1 MTRIRIPS
9 LHLKSLLHS
18 RWLIAAPA
26 LLVSLFS
33 FVPRA
38 EAFQVGLNAVG
49 YTVTEIPPIKSDTAY
64 VECGQDVVPFI
75 NVTFDYEQNL
85 FGDCGWDSF
94 MVHYTGYLQ
103 IPEHQTLQMW
113 VASDDG
119 GTVKIGLDEFGV
131 WQDQGC
137 SATEFDLSGTPADSY
152 PFDAWFYENGGG
164 TCFMLA
170 WNVDDTG
177 WTIVP
182 PEAFTSEPPTTS
194 TQQVSTTVPTTTMP
208 ESTTSTLSPST
219 TMGELQTTTTVQEN
233 IASTTSSSTTTS
245 TSSTTTTST
254 TTTTTSTVPVTLYI
268 PPTTTTEPSTT
279 TTEPIPEPQ
288 STTTTTTAEVTT
300 TTEYVTTTSEQ
311 PTPTTIPE
319 NPTTSVLSPSDE
331 VEPPLSDEELE
342 TVLDALGTA
351 DKVEVQALVEQVL
364 AKDLDTSQAAS
375 LVSSPAVLAS
385 VTSEQATA
393 LFEEIAPTE
402 LSPAE
407 AEAVV
412 AAVQDAPSSVRKA
425 FESVLNIFQG
435 FADTYVPLNST
446 VPVKTRR
453 ALIALSAVFLTV
465 APAPSRRNK

>member
-1 MTRIRIPS
+1 MTRYWIPS
-9 LHLKSLLHS
+9 FRLKSFLHS

-33 FVPRA
+33 FVSSA

-64 VECGQDVVPFI
+64 VECGRDVVPFI

-119 GTVKIGLDEFGV
+119 GTVQIGSQEFGV

-152 PFDAWFYENGGG
+152 PVDAWFYENGGG

-182 PEAFTSEPPTTS
+182 PEAFTSEPPTTA
-194 TQQVSTTVPTTTMP
+194 TPEVSTSVPSTTMP
-208 ESTTSTLSPST
+208 QSTTSTLVQSST
-219 TMGELQTTTTVQEN
+219 TALQQTTSTVPE
-233 IASTTSSSTTTS
+233 TTSS
-245 TSSTTTTST
+245 
-254 TTTTTSTVPVTLYI
+254 TTTTSTVPVTLYI
-268 PPTTTTEPSTT
+268 PPTSTEPSTT

-288 STTTTTTAEVTT
+288 STTTTTDEEVTT
-300 TTEYVTTTSEQ
+300 TTEEVTTTTSEQ
-311 PTPTTIPE
+311 PIPTTIPE
-319 NPTTSVLSPSDE
+319 NPTTSVLSPPDE
-331 VEPPLSDEELE
+331 AEPPLSDEELE
-342 TVLDALGTA
+342 TVLDALETA
-351 DKVEVQALVEQVL
+351 DEAEVQALVDEVL
-364 AKDLDTSQAAS
+364 EKDLDTSQAAS
-375 LVSSPAVLAS
+375 LVSSPTVLAS
-385 VTSEQATA
+385 VTSEQAVA
-393 LFEEIAPTE
+393 LFEEIAPEE

-412 AAVQDAPSSVRKA
+412 EALQSAPTSVRKV
-425 FESVLNIFQG
+425 FEAVLNMFEG
-435 FADTYVPLNST
+435 FADNYVMT
-446 VPVKTRR
+446 GQQVPIKTRR

-465 APAPSRRNK
+465 APAPSRRIK

>member
-1 MTRIRIPS
+1 
-9 LHLKSLLHS
+9 LGS

-33 FVPRA
+33 FVPSA

-49 YTVTEIPPIKSDTAY
+49 YTVTDIPPIKSDTAY
-64 VECGQDVVPFI
+64 VECGRDVVPFI

-85 FGDCGWDSF
+85 FGDCGWDLF

-103 IPEHQTLQMW
+103 IPEHETLQMW

-119 GTVKIGLDEFGV
+119 GTVQIGSQEFGV

-137 SATEFDLSGTPADSY
+137 SATEFDLSATPADSY
-152 PFDAWFYENGGG
+152 PFDAWFYEAGGA

-182 PEAFTSEPPTTS
+182 PEAFTSEPPTA
-194 TQQVSTTVPTTTMP
+194 
-208 ESTTSTLSPST
+208 STTSTVLAVPST
-219 TMGELQTTTTVQEN
+219 TMPQSTTSSVPPSTTGVPQTTSTVPETTS
-233 IASTTSSSTTTS
+233 STTSSSTTT
-245 TSSTTTTST
+245 TS
-254 TTTTTSTVPVTLYI
+254 TTTTSTVPVTLYI
-268 PPTTTTEPSTT
+268 PTTSTEPSTT

-288 STTTTTTAEVTT
+288 STTTTTDEEVTT
-300 TTEYVTTTSEQ
+300 TTENVTTTSEQ

-319 NPTTSVLSPSDE
+319 NPTTSVLSVPDE

-342 TVLDALGTA
+342 TVLDALETA
-351 DKVEVQALVEQVL
+351 DEAEVQALVDEVL
-364 AKDLDTSQAAS
+364 EKDLDTSQAAS
-375 LVSSPAVLAS
+375 LVSSPTVLAS
-385 VTSEQATA
+385 VTSEQAVA
-393 LFEEIAPTE
+393 LFEEIAPEE

-412 AAVQDAPSSVRKA
+412 EAVQEAPTSVRKA
-425 FESVLNIFQG
+425 FEAVLNMFQG
-435 FADTYVPLNST
+435 FADDYVMT
-446 VPVKTRR
+446 GQQVPIKTRR
-453 ALIALSAVFLTV
+453 ALIALTAVFLVT
-465 APAPSRRNK
+465 APAPSRRIK

>member
-1 MTRIRIPS
+1 MGRI
-9 LHLKSLLHS
+9 KSGLGS

-33 FVPRA
+33 FVPSA
-38 EAFQVGLNAVG
+38 EAYQVGLNAVG
-49 YTVTEIPPIKSDTAY
+49 YTVTEIPPIKLDTAY
-64 VECGQDVVPFI
+64 VECGSDVVPFI

-85 FGDCGWDSF
+85 FGACDWDSF
-94 MVHYTGYLQ
+94 MIHYTGYLQ

-119 GTVKIGLDEFGV
+119 GTVKIGADEFGV

-164 TCFMLA
+164 TCFMMA

-182 PEAFTSEPPTTS
+182 PEAFTSEPPTTA
-194 TQQVSTTVPTTTMP
+194 TQQVSTTVPTTTIP
-208 ESTTSTLSPST
+208 ESTTSTL
-219 TMGELQTTTTVQEN
+219 VQ
-233 IASTTSSSTTTS
+233 SSTTGLQQTVVTVPET

-254 TTTTTSTVPVTLYI
+254 TTTTTTSTVPVTLYL

-288 STTTTTTAEVTT
+288 STTTTTTPEVTT

-319 NPTTSVLSPSDE
+319 NPTTSVLSPPDE
-331 VEPPLSDEELE
+331 AKPALSNQELVA
-342 TVLDALGTA
+342 VLDALETA
-351 DKVEVQALVEQVL
+351 DKAEVQALVEEVL

-375 LVSSPAVLAS
+375 LVSSPTVLAS
-385 VTSEQATA
+385 VTSEQAVA
-393 LFEEIAPTE
+393 LFEEISPEQLT
-402 LSPAE
+402 PAE

-412 AAVQDAPSSVRKA
+412 AAVQEAPTSVRKA
-425 FESVLNIFQG
+425 FEAVLNLFQG
-435 FADTYVPLNST
+435 FADNYVMT
-446 VPVKTRR
+446 GQQVPIKTRR
-453 ALIALSAVFLTV
+453 ALIALTAVFLTV

>member
-1 MTRIRIPS
+1 MGRI
-9 LHLKSLLHS
+9 KSGLGS

-33 FVPRA
+33 FVPSA

-64 VECGQDVVPFI
+64 VECGRDVVPFI

-85 FGDCGWDSF
+85 FGDCGWDLF

-119 GTVKIGLDEFGV
+119 GTVQIGSQEFGI

-137 SATEFDLSGTPADSY
+137 SATEFDLSATPAASY
-152 PFDAWFYENGGG
+152 PFDAWFYENGGS

-182 PEAFTSEPPTTS
+182 PEAFTSEPPTTA
-194 TQQVSTTVPTTTMP
+194 TPQVSTTFPTTTMP
-208 ESTTSTLSPST
+208 ESTTSSVLPST
-219 TMGELQTTTTVQEN
+219 TGVPQTTSTVPE
-233 IASTTSSSTTTS
+233 TTSS
-245 TSSTTTTST
+245 
-254 TTTTTSTVPVTLYI
+254 TTTTSTVPVTLYI
-268 PPTTTTEPSTT
+268 PTTSTEPSTT
-279 TTEPIPEPQ
+279 TTEPIPEPE
-288 STTTTTTAEVTT
+288 STTTTTDEEVTT

-319 NPTTSVLSPSDE
+319 NPTTSVLSPPDE

-342 TVLDALGTA
+342 TVLDALETA
-351 DKVEVQALVEQVL
+351 DEAEVQALVDEVL
-364 AKDLDTSQAAS
+364 EKDLDTSQAAS
-375 LVSSPAVLAS
+375 LVSSPTVLAS
-385 VTSEQATA
+385 VTSEQAVA
-393 LFEEIAPTE
+393 LFEEISPEE

-412 AAVQDAPSSVRKA
+412 AAVQDAPTSVRKA
-425 FESVLNIFQG
+425 FEAVLNMFEG
-435 FADTYVPLNST
+435 FADDYVMT
-446 VPVKTRR
+446 GQQVPIKTRR
-453 ALIALSAVFLTV
+453 ALIALTAVFLTV
-465 APAPSRRNK
+465 APAPSRRIK

>member
-1 MTRIRIPS
+1 MGRS
-9 LHLKSLLHS
+9 KSGLGS

-33 FVPRA
+33 FVPSA
-38 EAFQVGLNAVG
+38 EAYQVGLNAVG

-85 FGDCGWDSF
+85 FGDCEWDSF
-94 MVHYTGYLQ
+94 MIHYTGYLQ

-119 GTVKIGLDEFGV
+119 GTVKIGTEEFGV

-170 WNVDDTG
+170 WNIDDTG

-182 PEAFTSEPPTTS
+182 PEAFTSEPPTTA
-194 TQQVSTTVPTTTMP
+194 TPEVSTSVPTTTMP
-208 ESTTSTLSPST
+208 ESTTSSVLPT
-219 TMGELQTTTTVQEN
+219 TTGEPQTTSTVPEN
-233 IASTTSSSTTTS
+233 IASTTSSSTSTTS
-245 TSSTTTTST
+245 TSTTS
-254 TTTTTSTVPVTLYI
+254 TTTTTSTVPVTLYL

-279 TTEPIPEPQ
+279 TTEPIPEPE
-288 STTTTTTAEVTT
+288 STTTTTDEEVTT
-300 TTEYVTTTSEQ
+300 TTENVTTTSEQ
-311 PTPTTIPE
+311 PTPTTEPE
-319 NPTTSVLSPSDE
+319 NPTTSVLSPPDE

-342 TVLDALGTA
+342 TVLDALETA
-351 DKVEVQALVEQVL
+351 DEAEVQALVDEVL
-364 AKDLDTSQAAS
+364 EKDLDTSQAAS
-375 LVSSPAVLAS
+375 LVSSPTVLAS
-385 VTSEQATA
+385 VTSEQAVA
-393 LFEEIAPTE
+393 LFEEITPEE
-402 LSPAE
+402 LTPAE

-412 AAVQDAPSSVRKA
+412 EAVQEAPTSVRKA
-425 FESVLNIFQG
+425 FEAVLNMFEG
-435 FADTYVPLNST
+435 FADDYVMT
-446 VPVKTRR
+446 GQQVPIKTRR
-453 ALIALSAVFLTV
+453 ALIALTAVFLTV
-465 APAPSRRNK
+465 APAPSRRIK

>member
-1 MTRIRIPS
+1 
-9 LHLKSLLHS
+9 LGS

-33 FVPRA
+33 FVPQA

-64 VECGQDVVPFI
+64 VECGRDVVPFI
-75 NVTFDYEQNL
+75 NVTFDYQQNL
-85 FGDCGWDSF
+85 FGDCGWDLF

-119 GTVKIGLDEFGV
+119 GTVQIGSQEFGV
-131 WQDQGC
+131 WNDQGC
-137 SATEFDLSGTPADSY
+137 SATEFDLSATPADSY
-152 PFDAWFYENGGG
+152 PFQAWTYENGGN

-170 WNVDDTG
+170 WNIDDTG

-194 TQQVSTTVPTTTMP
+194 TPQVSTTVPTTTMP
-208 ESTTSTLSPST
+208 ESTTSSVPPST
-219 TMGELQTTTTVQEN
+219 TGLPQTTSTVPE
-233 IASTTSSSTTTS
+233 TTSS
-245 TSSTTTTST
+245 
-254 TTTTTSTVPVTLYI
+254 TTTTSTVPVTLYI
-268 PPTTTTEPSTT
+268 PTTSTEPSTT

-288 STTTTTTAEVTT
+288 STTTTTTPEVTT
-300 TTEYVTTTSEQ
+300 TTEEVTTTSEQ

-319 NPTTSVLSPSDE
+319 NPTTSVLSPPDE
-331 VEPPLSDEELE
+331 AEPPLSDEELE
-342 TVLDALGTA
+342 TVLDALETA
-351 DKVEVQALVEQVL
+351 DEAEVQALVDEVL
-364 AKDLDTSQAAS
+364 EKDLDTSQAAS

-385 VTSEQATA
+385 VTSEQAVA
-393 LFEEIAPTE
+393 LFEEIAPEE

-412 AAVQDAPSSVRKA
+412 AAVQDAPTSVRKA
-425 FESVLNIFQG
+425 FEAVLNLFQG
-435 FADTYVPLNST
+435 FADDYVMT
-446 VPVKTRR
+446 GQQVPIKTRR
-453 ALIALSAVFLTV
+453 ALIALTAVFLVT
-465 APAPSRRNK
+465 APAPSRRIK

>member
-1 MTRIRIPS
+1 MTRYWIPS
-9 LHLKSLLHS
+9 FRLKSFLHS

-26 LLVSLFS
+26 LLVSLSS
-33 FVPRA
+33 FVPSA

-94 MVHYTGYLQ
+94 MIHYTGYLQ

-119 GTVKIGLDEFGV
+119 GTVQIGSQEFGV

-152 PFDAWFYENGGG
+152 PFEAWTYENGGS

-182 PEAFTSEPPTTS
+182 PEAFTSEPPTTA
-194 TQQVSTTVPTTTMP
+194 TPEVSTSVPSTTMP
-208 ESTTSTLSPST
+208 ESTTSSVLPST
-219 TMGELQTTTTVQEN
+219 TGVPQTTSTVQEN
-233 IASTTSSSTTTS
+233 ISS
-245 TSSTTTTST
+245 
-254 TTTTTSTVPVTLYI
+254 TTTTSTVPVTLYLS
-268 PPTTTTEPSTT
+268 PTTSTEPSTT

-288 STTTTTTAEVTT
+288 STTTTTIPEVTT

-319 NPTTSVLSPSDE
+319 NPTTSVLSPPDE

-342 TVLDALGTA
+342 TVLDALETA
-351 DKVEVQALVEQVL
+351 DEAEVQALVDEVL
-364 AKDLDTSQAAS
+364 EKDLDTSQAAS
-375 LVSSPAVLAS
+375 LVSSPTVLAS

-402 LSPAE
+402 LSPDE

-412 AAVQDAPSSVRKA
+412 EAVQSASSSVRKA

-435 FADTYVPLNST
+435 FADNYVPLNST

-453 ALIALSAVFLTV
+453 ALIALTAVFLVT
-465 APAPSRRNK
+465 APAPSRRIK

>member
-1 MTRIRIPS
+1 MS
-9 LHLKSLLHS
+9 LPRFSLS
-18 RWLIAAPA
+18 RWLIVSPA

-49 YTVTEIPPIKSDTAY
+49 YTVTDIPPTKSDTAY

-85 FGDCGWDSF
+85 FGSCGWDSF

-119 GTVKIGLDEFGV
+119 GTVKIGTEEFGV

-194 TQQVSTTVPTTTMP
+194 TQQVSTSVLLTTIP
-208 ESTTSTLSPST
+208 ESTTSSVLPDT
-219 TMGELQTTTTVQEN
+219 TGVPQTTSTVPETTS
-233 IASTTSSSTTTS
+233 STTSSSTTTS
-245 TSSTTTTST
+245 
-254 TTTTTSTVPVTLYI
+254 TTTTSTVPVTLYI
-268 PPTTTTEPSTT
+268 PPTTSTEPSTT
-279 TTEPIPEPQ
+279 TTEPIPEPE
-288 STTTTTTAEVTT
+288 STTTTTVPEVTT
-300 TTEYVTTTSEQ
+300 TIENVTTTTSEQ

-319 NPTTSVLSPSDE
+319 NPTTSVLSPPDE
-331 VEPPLSDEELE
+331 AKPALSNQELVA
-342 TVLDALGTA
+342 VLDALGTA
-351 DKVEVQALVEQVL
+351 DKAEVQALVTQVL

-385 VTSEQATA
+385 VTSEQAVA
-393 LFEEIAPTE
+393 LFEEISPEE

-412 AAVQDAPSSVRKA
+412 AAVQDAPTSVRKA
-425 FESVLNIFQG
+425 FEAVLNLFQG
-435 FADTYVPLNST
+435 FADDYVMT
-446 VPVKTRR
+446 GQQVPIKTRR
-453 ALIALSAVFLTV
+453 ALIALSAVFLVT
-465 APAPSRRNK
+465 APAPSRRIK

>member
-1 MTRIRIPS
+1 
-9 LHLKSLLHS
+9 LGS

-33 FVPRA
+33 FVPSA

-49 YTVTEIPPIKSDTAY
+49 YTVTEIPPTKSDTAY

-85 FGDCGWDSF
+85 FGDCGWDLF

-119 GTVKIGLDEFGV
+119 GTVKIGTEEFGV

-170 WNVDDTG
+170 WNIDDTG

-182 PEAFTSEPPTTS
+182 PEAFTSEPPTT
-194 TQQVSTTVPTTTMP
+194 TTPAVSTSVLSTTIP
-208 ESTTSTLSPST
+208 ESTTSSVLPDT
-219 TMGELQTTTTVQEN
+219 TGVPQTTSTVPETTS
-233 IASTTSSSTTTS
+233 STTSSSTTTS
-245 TSSTTTTST
+245 
-254 TTTTTSTVPVTLYI
+254 TTTTSTVPVTLYI
-268 PPTTTTEPSTT
+268 PPTTSTEPSTT
-279 TTEPIPEPQ
+279 TTEPIPEPE
-288 STTTTTTAEVTT
+288 STTTTTVPEVTT
-300 TTEYVTTTSEQ
+300 TIENVTTTTSEQ

-319 NPTTSVLSPSDE
+319 NPTTSVLSPPDE
-331 VEPPLSDEELE
+331 AKPALSNQELVA
-342 TVLDALGTA
+342 VLDALGTA
-351 DKVEVQALVEQVL
+351 DKAEVQALVEQVL

-385 VTSEQATA
+385 VTSEQAVA
-393 LFEEIAPTE
+393 LFEEISPEE

-412 AAVQDAPSSVRKA
+412 AAVQDAPTSVRKA
-425 FESVLNIFQG
+425 FEAVLNLFQG
-435 FADTYVPLNST
+435 FADDYVMT
-446 VPVKTRR
+446 GQQVPIKTRR
-453 ALIALSAVFLTV
+453 ALIALSAVFLVT
-465 APAPSRRNK
+465 APAPSRRIK

>member
-1 MTRIRIPS
+1 MR
-9 LHLKSLLHS
+9 S

-26 LLVSLFS
+26 LLVTLFS
-33 FVPRA
+33 FVSQA

-64 VECGQDVVPFI
+64 VECGRDVVPFI

-85 FGDCGWDSF
+85 FGDCGWDQF

-137 SATEFDLSGTPADSY
+137 SATEFDLSGTSADSY

-194 TQQVSTTVPTTTMP
+194 TQQVSTTAPTTTIP

-245 TSSTTTTST
+245 TSSTTSSSTTTSS
-254 TTTTTSTVPVTLYI
+254 TTTTSTVPVTLYI
-268 PPTTTTEPSTT
+268 PTTSTEPPTT
-279 TTEPIPEPQ
+279 TTEPIPELP
-288 STTTTTTAEVTT
+288 STTTTTTPEVTT
-300 TTEYVTTTSEQ
+300 TIENVTTTTSEQ

-319 NPTTSVLSPSDE
+319 NPTTSVLSPPDE
-331 VEPPLSDEELE
+331 AKPALSNQELVA
-342 TVLDALGTA
+342 VLDALGTA
-351 DKVEVQALVEQVL
+351 DKAEVQALVEQVL

-385 VTSEQATA
+385 VTSEQAVA
-393 LFEEIAPTE
+393 LFEEISPEE

-412 AAVQDAPSSVRKA
+412 AAVQDAPTSVRKA
-425 FESVLNIFQG
+425 FEAVLNLFQG
-435 FADTYVPLNST
+435 FADNYVMT
-446 VPVKTRR
+446 GQQVPIKTRR
-453 ALIALSAVFLTV
+453 ALIALTAVFLVT

>member
-1 MTRIRIPS
+1 MS
-9 LHLKSLLHS
+9 LPRFCRS
-18 RWLIAAPA
+18 RWLIVSPA

-33 FVPRA
+33 FIPKA

-137 SATEFDLSGTPADSY
+137 SATEFDLSATPAGSY
-152 PFDAWFYENGGG
+152 PLDAWFYENGGG

-170 WNVDDTG
+170 WNIDDTG

-182 PEAFTSEPPTTS
+182 PEAFTSEPPTTA
-194 TQQVSTTVPTTTMP
+194 TPQVSTTFPSTTMP
-208 ESTTSTLSPST
+208 ESTTSSVPPST
-219 TMGELQTTTTVQEN
+219 TGVPQTTSTVPE
-233 IASTTSSSTTTS
+233 TTSS
-245 TSSTTTTST
+245 
-254 TTTTTSTVPVTLYI
+254 TTTTSTVPVTLYI
-268 PPTTTTEPSTT
+268 PTTSTEPSTT

-288 STTTTTTAEVTT
+288 STTTTTNPEVTT

-311 PTPTTIPE
+311 PTLTTIPE
-319 NPTTSVLSPSDE
+319 NPTTSVLSPPDE
-331 VEPPLSDEELE
+331 AKPPLSDEELE
-342 TVLDALGTA
+342 TVLDALETA
-351 DKVEVQALVEQVL
+351 DKAEVQALVEQVL

-375 LVSSPAVLAS
+375 LVSSPTVLAS
-385 VTSEQATA
+385 VTSEQAVA
-393 LFEEIAPTE
+393 LFEEIAPEE
-402 LSPAE
+402 LTTAE

-412 AAVQDAPSSVRKA
+412 AAVQDAPTSVRKA
-425 FESVLNIFQG
+425 FEAVLNLFQG
-435 FADTYVPLNST
+435 FADDYVMT
-446 VPVKTRR
+446 GQQVPIKTRR
-453 ALIALSAVFLTV
+453 ALIALTAVFLVT
-465 APAPSRRNK
+465 APAPSRRK

>member
-1 MTRIRIPS
+1 VGRI
-9 LHLKSLLHS
+9 KSGLGS

-33 FVPRA
+33 FVPSA

-64 VECGQDVVPFI
+64 VECGRDVVPFI

-85 FGDCGWDSF
+85 FGDCGWDLF

-119 GTVKIGLDEFGV
+119 GTVKIGTEEFGV

-194 TQQVSTTVPTTTMP
+194 TQQVSTTAPTTTMP
-208 ESTTSTLSPST
+208 ESTTSTLVPTST
-219 TMGELQTTTTVQEN
+219 TVEPQTTSTVPE
-233 IASTTSSSTTTS
+233 TTSS
-245 TSSTTTTST
+245 
-254 TTTTTSTVPVTLYI
+254 TTTTSTVPVTLYI
-268 PPTTTTEPSTT
+268 PTTSTEPSTT
-279 TTEPIPEPQ
+279 TTEPISEPE
-288 STTTTTTAEVTT
+288 STTTTTVAEVTT
-300 TTEYVTTTSEQ
+300 TTEQVTTTTSVQ

-319 NPTTSVLSPSDE
+319 NPTTSVLSPPDE
-331 VEPPLSDEELE
+331 AKPALSNQELE

-351 DKVEVQALVEQVL
+351 DKAEVQALVEQVL

-393 LFEEIAPTE
+393 LFEEIAPEE

-412 AAVQDAPSSVRKA
+412 EAVQDAPSSVRKA

-453 ALIALSAVFLTV
+453 ALIALGAVFLTL

>member
-1 MTRIRIPS
+1 VGRN
-9 LHLKSLLHS
+9 KSGLGS

-33 FVPRA
+33 FVPSA

-49 YTVTEIPPIKSDTAY
+49 YTVTDIPPIKSDTAY

-85 FGDCGWDSF
+85 FGSCGWDSF

-113 VASDDG
+113 IASDDG
-119 GTVKIGLDEFGV
+119 GTVKIGTEEFGI

-137 SATEFDLSGTPADSY
+137 SATEFDLSATPADSY
-152 PFDAWFYENGGG
+152 PLDAWFYENGGG

-182 PEAFTSEPPTTS
+182 PEAFTSEPPTTA
-194 TQQVSTTVPTTTMP
+194 TQQLSTTVPLTTMP
-208 ESTTSTLSPST
+208 ESTTSTLAPTST
-219 TMGELQTTTTVQEN
+219 TVEPQTTSTVQETTS
-233 IASTTSSSTTTS
+233 STTSS
-245 TSSTTTTST
+245 ST
-254 TTTTTSTVPVTLYI
+254 TTTTTSTVPVTLYL

-300 TTEYVTTTSEQ
+300 TTENVTTTTSVQ
-311 PTPTTIPE
+311 PTPTTIQE
-319 NPTTSVLSPSDE
+319 NPTTSVLSPPDE
-331 VEPPLSDEELE
+331 AKPALSNQELVA
-342 TVLDALGTA
+342 VLDALETA
-351 DKVEVQALVEQVL
+351 DKAEVQALVEQVL
-364 AKDLDTSQAAS
+364 EKDLDTSQAAS
-375 LVSSPAVLAS
+375 LVSSPTVLAS

-412 AAVQDAPSSVRKA
+412 AAVQSASSSVRKA

-435 FADTYVPLNST
+435 FADNYVPLNST

-453 ALIALSAVFLTV
+453 ALIALGAVFLTV

>member
-1 MTRIRIPS
+1 MGRI
-9 LHLKSLLHS
+9 KSGLGRLSRYLVLL
-18 RWLIAAPA
+18 PA
-26 LLVSLFS
+26 LLGIAFS
-33 FVPRA
+33 SSQA

-119 GTVKIGLDEFGV
+119 GTVKIGTEEFGV

-152 PFDAWFYENGGG
+152 PFQAWTYENGGS

-170 WNVDDTG
+170 WNIDDTG

-182 PEAFTSEPPTTS
+182 PEAFTSEPPTTA
-194 TQQVSTTVPTTTMP
+194 TPEVSTSVPTTTMP
-208 ESTTSTLSPST
+208 ESTTSSVLPST
-219 TMGELQTTTTVQEN
+219 TGVPQTTSTVPE
-233 IASTTSSSTTTS
+233 TTSS
-245 TSSTTTTST
+245 
-254 TTTTTSTVPVTLYI
+254 TTTTSTVPVTLYI
-268 PPTTTTEPSTT
+268 PTTSTEPSTT

-288 STTTTTTAEVTT
+288 STTTTTDEEVTT

-311 PTPTTIPE
+311 PTPTTEPE
-319 NPTTSVLSPSDE
+319 NPTTSVLSPPDE
-331 VEPPLSDEELE
+331 AEPPLSDEELE
-342 TVLDALGTA
+342 TVLDALETA
-351 DKVEVQALVEQVL
+351 DEAEVQALVDEVL
-364 AKDLDTSQAAS
+364 EKDLDTSQAAS
-375 LVSSPAVLAS
+375 LVSSPTVLAS
-385 VTSEQATA
+385 VTSEQAVA
-393 LFEEIAPTE
+393 LFEEISPEE
-402 LSPAE
+402 LTPAE

-412 AAVQDAPSSVRKA
+412 EAVQEAPTSVRKA
-425 FESVLNIFQG
+425 FEAVLNMFEG
-435 FADTYVPLNST
+435 FADDYVMT
-446 VPVKTRR
+446 GQQVPIKTRR
-453 ALIALSAVFLTV
+453 ALIALTAVFLTV
-465 APAPSRRNK
+465 APAPSRRIK

>member
-1 MTRIRIPS
+1 MGRI
-9 LHLKSLLHS
+9 KSGLGS

-33 FVPRA
+33 FVPSA
-38 EAFQVGLNAVG
+38 EAYQVGLNAVG

-64 VECGQDVVPFI
+64 VECGRDVVPFI

-85 FGDCGWDSF
+85 FGDCGWDLF

-119 GTVKIGLDEFGV
+119 GTVQIGSQEFGV

-137 SATEFDLSGTPADSY
+137 SATEFDLSATPADSY
-152 PFDAWFYENGGG
+152 PFQAWTYENGGN

-170 WNVDDTG
+170 WNIDDTG

-194 TQQVSTTVPTTTMP
+194 TPQVSTTFPTTTMP
-208 ESTTSTLSPST
+208 ESTTSSVPPST
-219 TMGELQTTTTVQEN
+219 TGVPQ
-233 IASTTSSSTTTS
+233 TTS
-245 TSSTTTTST
+245 TVPENISS
-254 TTTTTSTVPVTLYI
+254 TTTTSTVPVTLYI
-268 PPTTTTEPSTT
+268 PTTSTEPSTT

-288 STTTTTTAEVTT
+288 STTTTTTPEVTT

-319 NPTTSVLSPSDE
+319 NPTTSVLSPPDE

-342 TVLDALGTA
+342 TVLDALETA
-351 DKVEVQALVEQVL
+351 DEAEVQALVDEVL
-364 AKDLDTSQAAS
+364 EKDLDTSQAAS
-375 LVSSPAVLAS
+375 LVSSPTVLAS
-385 VTSEQATA
+385 VTSEQAVA
-393 LFEEIAPTE
+393 LFEEISPEE

-412 AAVQDAPSSVRKA
+412 EAVQDAPTSVRKA
-425 FESVLNIFQG
+425 FEAVLNMFEG
-435 FADTYVPLNST
+435 FADEYVMT
-446 VPVKTRR
+446 GQQVPIKTRR
-453 ALIALSAVFLTV
+453 ALIALTAVFLVT
-465 APAPSRRNK
+465 APAPSRRIK

>member
-1 MTRIRIPS
+1 VGRS
-9 LHLKSLLHS
+9 KSGLGS

-33 FVPRA
+33 FVPSA

-64 VECGQDVVPFI
+64 VECGRDVVPFI

-85 FGDCGWDSF
+85 FGDCGWDLF

-103 IPEHQTLQMW
+103 IPEHETLQMW

-119 GTVKIGLDEFGV
+119 GTVKIGTEEFGV

-137 SATEFDLSGTPADSY
+137 SATEFDLSATPAASY
-152 PFDAWFYENGGG
+152 PFDAWFYEAGGA

-182 PEAFTSEPPTTS
+182 PEAFTSEPPTTA
-194 TQQVSTTVPTTTMP
+194 TPEVSTSVPTTTMP
-208 ESTTSTLSPST
+208 ESTTSSVLPST
-219 TMGELQTTTTVQEN
+219 TAVPQTTSTVPETTS
-233 IASTTSSSTTTS
+233 STTSSSTTT
-245 TSSTTTTST
+245 TS
-254 TTTTTSTVPVTLYI
+254 TTTTSTVPVTLYL

-288 STTTTTTAEVTT
+288 STTTTTIPEVTT

-319 NPTTSVLSPSDE
+319 NPTTSVLSPPDE
-331 VEPPLSDEELE
+331 AEPPLSDEELE
-342 TVLDALGTA
+342 TVLDALETA
-351 DKVEVQALVEQVL
+351 DEAEVQALVDEVL
-364 AKDLDTSQAAS
+364 EKDLDTSQAAS
-375 LVSSPAVLAS
+375 LVSSPTVLAS
-385 VTSEQATA
+385 VTSEQAVA
-393 LFEEIAPTE
+393 LFEEIAPEE

-412 AAVQDAPSSVRKA
+412 EAVQEAPTSVRKA
-425 FESVLNIFQG
+425 FEAVLNMFEG
-435 FADTYVPLNST
+435 FADDYVMT
-446 VPVKTRR
+446 GQQVPIKTRR
-453 ALIALSAVFLTV
+453 ALIALTAVFLVT
-465 APAPSRRNK
+465 APAPSRRIK

>member
-1 MTRIRIPS
+1 MGRI
-9 LHLKSLLHS
+9 KSGLGS

-33 FVPRA
+33 FVPSA
-38 EAFQVGLNAVG
+38 EAYQVGLNAVG

-64 VECGQDVVPFI
+64 VECGRDVVPFI

-85 FGDCGWDSF
+85 FGDCGWDLF

-182 PEAFTSEPPTTS
+182 PEAFTSEPPTTA
-194 TQQVSTTVPTTTMP
+194 TPEVSTSVPSTTMP
-208 ESTTSTLSPST
+208 ESTTSSVPPST
-219 TMGELQTTTTVQEN
+219 TVEPQTTSTVPE
-233 IASTTSSSTTTS
+233 TTSS
-245 TSSTTTTST
+245 
-254 TTTTTSTVPVTLYI
+254 TTTTSTVPVTLYI
-268 PPTTTTEPSTT
+268 PTTSTEPSTT
-279 TTEPIPEPQ
+279 TTEPISEPQ
-288 STTTTTTAEVTT
+288 STTTTTDEEVTT

-319 NPTTSVLSPSDE
+319 NPTTSVLNPPDE

-342 TVLDALGTA
+342 TVLDALETA
-351 DKVEVQALVEQVL
+351 DKAEVQALVEQVL
-364 AKDLDTSQAAS
+364 SKDLDTSQAAS
-375 LVSSPAVLAS
+375 LVSSPTVLAS
-385 VTSEQATA
+385 VTSEQAVA
-393 LFEEIAPTE
+393 LFEEIAPEE
-402 LSPAE
+402 LTPAE

-412 AAVQDAPSSVRKA
+412 AAVQDAPTSVRKA
-425 FESVLNIFQG
+425 FEAVLNLFQG
-435 FADTYVPLNST
+435 FADDYVMT
-446 VPVKTRR
+446 GQQVPIKTRR
-453 ALIALSAVFLTV
+453 ALIALTAVFLTV
-465 APAPSRRNK
+465 APAPSRRK

>member
-1 MTRIRIPS
+1 MFST
-9 LHLKSLLHS
+9 K
-18 RWLIAAPA
+18 WLILLPA
-26 LLVSLFS
+26 LVGIAFS
-33 FVPRA
+33 SSQA
-38 EAFQVGLNAVG
+38 EAYQVGLNAVG

-85 FGDCGWDSF
+85 FGDCGWDLF

-103 IPEHQTLQMW
+103 IPEHETLQMW

-119 GTVKIGLDEFGV
+119 GTVQIGSQEFGV

-137 SATEFDLSGTPADSY
+137 SATEFDLSATPAASY
-152 PFDAWFYENGGG
+152 SFDAWFYEAGGA

-182 PEAFTSEPPTTS
+182 PEAFTSEPPTTA
-194 TQQVSTTVPTTTMP
+194 TPEVSTSVPTTTMP

-219 TMGELQTTTTVQEN
+219 TMAVPQTTSTVPETTS
-233 IASTTSSSTTTS
+233 STTSSSTTTS
-245 TSSTTTTST
+245 TTSTTTTST
-254 TTTTTSTVPVTLYI
+254 STTTTSTVPVTLYI
-268 PPTTTTEPSTT
+268 PTTSTEPSTT

-288 STTTTTTAEVTT
+288 STTTTTVPEVTT

-319 NPTTSVLSPSDE
+319 NPTTSVLSLPDE

-342 TVLDALGTA
+342 TVLDALETA
-351 DKVEVQALVEQVL
+351 DEAEVQALVEEVL
-364 AKDLDTSQAAS
+364 SKDLDTSQAAS
-375 LVSSPAVLAS
+375 LVSSPTVLAS
-385 VTSEQATA
+385 VTSEQAVA
-393 LFEEIAPTE
+393 LFEEIAPEE

-412 AAVQDAPSSVRKA
+412 EAVQEAPTSVRKA
-425 FESVLNIFQG
+425 FEAVLNMFEG
-435 FADTYVPLNST
+435 FADDYVMT
-446 VPVKTRR
+446 GQQVPIKTRR

-465 APAPSRRNK
+465 APAPSRRIK

>member
-1 MTRIRIPS
+1 
-9 LHLKSLLHS
+9 
-18 RWLIAAPA
+18 
-26 LLVSLFS
+26 
-33 FVPRA
+33 
-38 EAFQVGLNAVG
+38 LNAVG
-49 YTVTEIPPIKSDTAY
+49 YTVTEIPPMKSDTAY
-64 VECGQDVVPFI
+64 VECGRDVVPFI

-137 SATEFDLSGTPADSY
+137 SATEFDLSATPADSY
-152 PFDAWFYENGGG
+152 PLDAWFYENGGG

-170 WNVDDTG
+170 WNIDDTG

-194 TQQVSTTVPTTTMP
+194 TQQVSTTVPSTTIP
-208 ESTTSTLSPST
+208 ESTTSSVLPST
-219 TMGELQTTTTVQEN
+219 TAEPQTTSTVPQTSS
-233 IASTTSSSTTTS
+233 STTSSSTTTS
-245 TSSTTTTST
+245 S
-254 TTTTTSTVPVTLYI
+254 TTTTSTVPVTLYI
-268 PPTTTTEPSTT
+268 PTTSTELPTT
-279 TTEPIPEPQ
+279 TTEPIPVPQ

-300 TTEYVTTTSEQ
+300 TTENVTTTTSEQ
-311 PTPTTIPE
+311 PILTTIPE

-331 VEPPLSDEELE
+331 AKPALSNQELVA
-342 TVLDALGTA
+342 VLDALGTA
-351 DKVEVQALVEQVL
+351 DKAEVQALVEQVL

-375 LVSSPAVLAS
+375 LVSSPTVLAS
-385 VTSEQATA
+385 VTSEQAVA
-393 LFEEIAPTE
+393 LFEEIAPEE
-402 LSPAE
+402 LSSAE

-412 AAVQDAPSSVRKA
+412 AAVQDAPTSVRKA
-425 FESVLNIFQG
+425 FEAVLNLFQG
-435 FADTYVPLNST
+435 FADNYVMT
-446 VPVKTRR
+446 DQQVPIKTRR

>member
-1 MTRIRIPS
+1 VGRI
-9 LHLKSLLHS
+9 KSGLGS

-33 FVPRA
+33 FVPSA
-38 EAFQVGLNAVG
+38 EAYQVGLNAVG

-64 VECGQDVVPFI
+64 VECGRDVVPFI

-94 MVHYTGYLQ
+94 MIHYTGYLQ

-119 GTVKIGLDEFGV
+119 GTVKIGTEEFGV

-137 SATEFDLSGTPADSY
+137 SATEFDLSATPADSY

-182 PEAFTSEPPTTS
+182 PEAFTSEPPTTA
-194 TQQVSTTVPTTTMP
+194 TPAVSTTVPTTTMP
-208 ESTTSTLSPST
+208 ESTTSSVLPST
-219 TMGELQTTTTVQEN
+219 TGVPQTTSTVPE
-233 IASTTSSSTTTS
+233 TTSS
-245 TSSTTTTST
+245 
-254 TTTTTSTVPVTLYI
+254 TTTTSTVPVTLYI
-268 PPTTTTEPSTT
+268 PTTSTEPSTT

-288 STTTTTTAEVTT
+288 STTTTTIPEVTT

-311 PTPTTIPE
+311 PTPTTEPE

-331 VEPPLSDEELE
+331 AEPPLSDEELE
-342 TVLDALGTA
+342 TVLDALETA
-351 DKVEVQALVEQVL
+351 DKAEVQALVEQVL

-375 LVSSPAVLAS
+375 LVSSPTVLAS
-385 VTSEQATA
+385 VTSEQAVA
-393 LFEEIAPTE
+393 LFEEISPEE

-412 AAVQDAPSSVRKA
+412 AAVQDAPTSVRKA
-425 FESVLNIFQG
+425 FEAVLNLFQG
-435 FADTYVPLNST
+435 FADDYVMT
-446 VPVKTRR
+446 GQQVPIKTRR
-453 ALIALSAVFLTV
+453 ALIALTAVFLVT
-465 APAPSRRNK
+465 APAPSRRIK

>member
-1 MTRIRIPS
+1 MT
-9 LHLKSLLHS
+9 LHLKSLLRS
-18 RWLIAAPA
+18 RWLVVSPA

-33 FVPRA
+33 FVPSA

-64 VECGQDVVPFI
+64 VECGRDVVPFI
-75 NVTFDYEQNL
+75 NVTFDYQQNL
-85 FGDCGWDSF
+85 FGDCGWDLF
-94 MVHYTGYLQ
+94 LVHYTGYLQ

-137 SATEFDLSGTPADSY
+137 SATEFDLSATPAGSY
-152 PFDAWFYENGGG
+152 PLDAWFYENGGG

-170 WNVDDTG
+170 WNIDDTG

-182 PEAFTSEPPTTS
+182 PEAFTSEPPTTA
-194 TQQVSTTVPTTTMP
+194 TPQVSTTFPSTTMP
-208 ESTTSTLSPST
+208 ESTTSSVPPST
-219 TMGELQTTTTVQEN
+219 TVEPQTTSTVPETTS
-233 IASTTSSSTTTS
+233 STTSSSTTTS
-245 TSSTTTTST
+245 
-254 TTTTTSTVPVTLYI
+254 TTTTSTVPVTLYI

-279 TTEPIPEPQ
+279 TTEPIPESQ
-288 STTTTTTAEVTT
+288 STTTTTVAEMTTTTENVTT
-300 TTEYVTTTSEQ
+300 TTSVQ
-311 PTPTTIPE
+311 PTPTTQPE
-319 NPTTSVLSPSDE
+319 NPTTSVLSLPDE
-331 VEPPLSDEELE
+331 TEPPLSDQELVA
-342 TVLDALGTA
+342 VLDALETA
-351 DKVEVQALVEQVL
+351 DKAEVQALVEQVL

-375 LVSSPAVLAS
+375 LVSNPTILAS
-385 VTSEQATA
+385 VTSEQAVA